1 MDNQP
6 LPCPMCG
13 KHALQMITGDV
24 VCQSGNCGLRLTN
37 LEGEAY
43 ATIVERWNRHYCT
56 RRASRSS
63 VPPTPTKIPVIEP
76 DGKAW
81 LDDLTTKL
89 IDLRNEAAD
98 AAWQCE
104 HRDFDNCAHAERVAK
119 HFDAAFRHAHEM
131 LVIAKAAV
139 DEIREV
145 REAAGLTKGQSL
157 LTFAAA
163 ARVAHETMTAW
174 KKGTFE
180 SDSPAGRYPTDAGA
194 TSRRPG
200 SA

>member
-24 VCQSGNCGLRLTN
+24 VCQSGNCGLRLNN

-43 ATIVERWNRHYCT
+43 ATTVERWNRHYCT

-76 DGKAW
+76 DGKVW

-89 IDLRNEAAD
+89 IDLRDEATD
-98 AAWQCE
+98 AGRQCE
-104 HRDFDNCAHAERVAK
+104 HRSAPTEARQEVKSLLQRLSNWCDRVC
-119 HFDAAFRHAHEM
+119 DEAAFDGYASWR
-131 LVIAKAAV
+131 KADAS
-139 DEIREV
+139 
-145 REAAGLTKGQSL
+145 T
-157 LTFAAA
+157 
-163 ARVAHETMTAW
+163 ARSIL
-174 KKGTFE
+174 
-180 SDSPAGRYPTDAGA
+180 SDT
-194 TSRRPG
+194 
-200 SA
+200 